1 MDGKRVGNFEG
12 LLVGEVGDRLR
23 VGGADGF
30 AEGEIVGYEL
40 GQQVGR
46 VGAKVGFVDGEVVEG
61 R

>member
-1 MDGKRVGNFEG
+1 MDGTGEG
-12 LLVGEVGDRLR
+12 LLLR

-30 AEGEIVGYEL
+30 AEGEIV